1 MRGFLFRARS
11 VALALLLLVGVLPL
25 DLEAQGRRS
34 AGSVTISFLDVG
46 QGDSIL
52 IRSPEGKTALIDAG
66 TSSNVVNTLK
76 SLGVNSIDL
85 VAVSH
90 HHSDHYGG
98 MDNVV
103 RTFRPKYF
111 LASKSGHVTSTY
123 KRLLE
128 DVRNEDVTPLY
139 PTSKGARVLKLGSV
153 NLIVLPE
160 RPDEDTKNE
169 NNNSIGIVV
178 SYGKFAVLL
187 TGDSEETER
196 AWWLKQCPD
205 ALKDITVLKLAHHGS
220 RNGTN
225 AQWLDITQ
233 PEIAVAS
240 LGTGND
246 YGHPHKETLD
256 LLKKY
261 NLTLLRTDQR
271 GTITIESDGQD
282 WDLVGSG
289 RSNSEMAQRDTG
301 SNSRSGSSGSTRKL
315 NLNTASASDIAR
327 LPGIGSTT
335 AEDIV
340 AGRPYRS
347 IDELMEVDGMGRGRV
362 DKIRGQVTVTR

>member
-1 MRGFLFRARS
+1 MSGFVNRLRIAG
-11 VALALLLLVGVLPL
+11 LALLLLVGILPL
-25 DLEAQGRRS
+25 ELEAQGRRS
-34 AGSVTISFLDVG
+34 ASAGSITVSFLDVG

-66 TSSNVVNTLK
+66 TSNNVVKTLK

-98 MDNVV
+98 MDDVV
-103 RTFRPKYF
+103 KTFHPKYF
-111 LASKSGHVTSTY
+111 LSSKSGHVTSLY

-128 DVRNEDVTPLY
+128 DVRNQDVTALY
-139 PTSKGARVLKLGSV
+139 PTNKGARILKLGSV

-160 RPDEDTKNE
+160 SPDEDTKNE
-169 NNNSIGIVV
+169 NNNSIGIIV
-178 SYGKFAVLL
+178 SYGKFAVML

-225 AQWLDITQ
+225 ARWLDVTQ

-240 LGTGND
+240 LGKDND

-289 RSNSEMAQRDTG
+289 RSNSEMARRD
-301 SNSRSGSSGSTRKL
+301 SNGSSAGSSRKL
-315 NLNTASASDIAR
+315 DLNTASTRDIAS
-327 LPGIGSTT
+327 LPGIGTST
-335 AEDIV
+335 ARDIV

-347 IDELMEVDGMGRGRV
+347 VDELMELEGMGQGRFER
-362 DKIRGQVTVTR
+362 IRNQVTVTR